1 MIGGDFHVM
10 EWSGHCLDIVANR
23 AKREVDETNLQFRF
37 VSFEFILKNCSVS
50 NLTLIGANLENL

>member
-37 VSFEFILKNCSVS
+37 VSFEFIVKN
-50 NLTLIGANLENL
+50 